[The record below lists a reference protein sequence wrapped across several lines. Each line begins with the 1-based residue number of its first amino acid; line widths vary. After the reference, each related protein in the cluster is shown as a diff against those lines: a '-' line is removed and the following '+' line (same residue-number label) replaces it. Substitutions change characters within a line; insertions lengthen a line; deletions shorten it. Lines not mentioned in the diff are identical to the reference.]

1 MNIHPILEESKAD
14 VVIIGAGAAGLMAAR
29 ELGKAGKKVTIL
41 EARDRIGGR
50 IWPLSKDEFGYDAQA
65 GAEYVHGEAR
75 LAKYLMKEAG
85 MTLIQTQGDMWNS
98 YGGDVAIN
106 NERIPNQDELHGKL
120 RELKG
125 DMPIA
130 EFIEK
135 YFPGEK
141 YISLR
146 NSIFGIVEG
155 YDAADPMRAS
165 TFSLRDEWLGG
176 QDWLQYRLK
185 EGYGA
190 MLKFLESE
198 CRKNGTEIELNKI
211 VREVV
216 IHNGKTNVR
225 TADGNNYEA
234 EKVIVTVPL
243 PILADIKF
251 TPAIPEKL
259 EAARKIGYGG
269 VIKILLKFKSRWWI
283 NAFGKDFGEMDFIF
297 SNEEIRTWWT
307 QYPDLIP
314 VLTGWLAGPKS
325 QEFLH
330 SSDEE
335 IIEAGIGSLAKIF
348 KVDNEYVKKELV
360 HAKVANW
367 PADLYAKGAYS
378 YWTPESEKAQEELL
392 KPVDNRIF
400 FAGEAFDRGGEAST
414 VEGALASGREAAKK
428 ILNSS
433 LTD

>member
-1 MNIHPILEESKAD
+1 
-14 VVIIGAGAAGLMAAR
+14 
-29 ELGKAGKKVTIL
+29 
-41 EARDRIGGR
+41 
-50 IWPLSKDEFGYDAQA
+50 
-65 GAEYVHGEAR
+65 
-75 LAKYLMKEAG
+75 
-85 MTLIQTQGDMWNS
+85 
-98 YGGDVAIN
+98 
-106 NERIPNQDELHGKL
+106 
-120 RELKG
+120 
-125 DMPIA
+125 
-130 EFIEK
+130 
-135 YFPGEK
+135 
-141 YISLR
+141 
-146 NSIFGIVEG
+146 
-155 YDAADPMRAS
+155 
-165 TFSLRDEWLGG
+165 
-176 QDWLQYRLK
+176 
-185 EGYGA
+185 
-190 MLKFLESE
+190 
-198 CRKNGTEIELNKI
+198 
-211 VREVV
+211 
-216 IHNGKTNVR
+216 
-225 TADGNNYEA
+225 
-234 EKVIVTVPL
+234 
-243 PILADIKF
+243 
-251 TPAIPEKL
+251 
-259 EAARKIGYGG
+259 
-269 VIKILLKFKSRWWI
+269 
-283 NAFGKDFGEMDFIF
+283 MDFIF